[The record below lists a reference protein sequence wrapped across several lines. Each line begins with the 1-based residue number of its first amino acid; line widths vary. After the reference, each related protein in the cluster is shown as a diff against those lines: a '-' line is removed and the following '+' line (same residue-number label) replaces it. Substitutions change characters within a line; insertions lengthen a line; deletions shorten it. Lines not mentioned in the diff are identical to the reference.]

1 MEKELNLSS
10 KKQIEHD
17 KAKLLFGGALKSE
30 MHSQKELTLSQE
42 LELYKEVYIGLEGIK
57 KARMK
62 QYNELK
68 LKELELCDELD
79 ESTLDGLNSKR
90 N

>member
-1 MEKELNLSS
+1 
-10 KKQIEHD
+10 
-17 KAKLLFGGALKSE
+17 

-42 LELYKEVYIGLEGIK
+42 LELYKEVYISLEGVK